1 MLDWIAV
8 LFLLAVFFG
17 LSSSLVVQA
26 LRKFYD
32 NRLHGGLLVATLAVP
47 YILVSL
53 PRAAA
58 EPERFLCGLGI
69 LLAYLFVPGMVLVW
83 RPAKNMPLDV
93 FDLLALLAIWL
104 PVEFDWL
111 PDASASLGSLS
122 LPIPLLTAVCLGFLL
137 FTVIR
142 PLEKLGYTY
151 RLRGQDG
158 AAVLIALGGFFFVG
172 LPLGITTG
180 FIVPAPIQFDLLQ
193 WLLRF
198 GLIYFLNAL
207 PEELLFRGAIQNL
220 IEQRFGR
227 SWKTLAVAAVIF
239 GLSHINNTT
248 AHHTPPNWPY
258 VVMATFAGLAYGW
271 TWQRSNKITA
281 SALTHTLVNFI
292 WSIVFT
298 A

>member
-1 MLDWIAV
+1 M
-8 LFLLAVFFG
+8 
-17 LSSSLVVQA
+17 QA
-26 LRKFYD
+26 LRRFYD
-32 NRLHGGLLVATLAVP
+32 NRLHGGLLVTTLALP

-53 PRAAA
+53 PRANV
-58 EPERFLCGLGI
+58 EPVRFLAGLGI
-69 LLAYLFVPGMVLVW
+69 ILAYLFIPGLALLW
-83 RPAKNMPLDV
+83 RPAKNRP
-93 FDLLALLAIWL
+93 FDAYDLVALLAIWL

-111 PDASASLGSLS
+111 PDASARLGSLN
-122 LPIPLLTAVCLGFLL
+122 LPIPLLTAICLGFLL

-142 PLEKLGYTY
+142 PLENLGYTY
-151 RLRGQDG
+151 RLRWQDG
-158 AAVLIALGGFFFVG
+158 AAVLIALAGFCLVG
-172 LPLGITTG
+172 LPLGVATG
-180 FIVPAPIQFDLLQ
+180 FIVPAQVHFDLLQ
-193 WLLRF
+193 WAQRF

-227 SWKTLAVAAVIF
+227 GWKTLAVAAVIF
-239 GLSHINNTT
+239 GLAHINNTT
-248 AHHTPPNWPY
+248 AHHAPPNWPY
-258 VVMATFAGLAYGW
+258 VALATLAGLAYGW